1 MTMFPA
7 LVVPRVPD
15 YFVNPKKI
23 VSLLLG
29 RETPLMFYVFR
40 TNKPQFFVVFRQHK
54 QRQQVEESQ
63 VFREAVSRHGLT
75 YTYARYCKDTET
87 LHEDDVGHKAEST
100 SVCGEQEMAKVGS
113 HITPPPALRRGPG
126 RGATSYGGQGWEM
139 SGAASCGSS
148 AHRPVRAGIGRGA
161 GRSSDRLVDDQRLKG
176 EELLC
181 PPAWWRRESSMGRG
195 RGRGRGYI
203 QRGGGSRRQ
212 PLTLYSEFDEESV
225 DYGCVSQDARAPLVG
240 ARPRMKGDGGKA
252 ACLGEVS
259 KLRMTKVFN
268 EAGKTSGGHQ
278 DVRVHDGKNLES
290 RRKTLGGSVMR
301 DSRWLE
307 DQVEALKKQ
316 LEEERKE
323 QKLFLETLTCVVRG
337 ETPRATLGRVENNTA
352 VELLKEA
359 LAQVKLPDGGMVGKK
374 DLTKLKVKNGTTP
387 GAGALALAIEEQ
399 NSKKTVSGGPGGWS
413 VVGKRRRKQ
422 IISPMP
428 SRASAMPS
436 GRSSP
441 GGRGI
446 LLTSP
451 ELYIRRNVL

>member
-7 LVVPRVPD
+7 LVVPKVPD

-63 VFREAVSRHGLT
+63 VFREAVTRHGLT

-100 SVCGEQEMAKVGS
+100 SVPGEQEMATVGS
-113 HITPPPALRRGPG
+113 HTTPPPTLRRGPG

-139 SGAASCGSS
+139 TGAASCVFS

-161 GRSSDRLVDDQRLKG
+161 GRSSHRLVDDQRLKG
-176 EELLC
+176 GELLG

-195 RGRGRGYI
+195 RGRGSV

-212 PLTLYSEFDEESV
+212 PPSLYSDFDEESV
-225 DYGCVSQDARAPLVG
+225 NYGCVSQDTRAPLVG

-278 DVRVHDGKNLES
+278 DVRMHDSENLES
-290 RRKTLGGSVMR
+290 RRKTLGGSERR

-337 ETPRATLGRVENNTA
+337 ETPRAALGRAENNTA

-359 LAQVKLPDGGMVGKK
+359 LAQVKLPDGEMAGKK
-374 DLTKLKVKNGTTP
+374 DLTKLKVQNGTAP

-422 IISPMP
+422 ITSSMP
-428 SRASAMPS
+428 SRASTLPS
-436 GRSSP
+436 RRSSP
-441 GGRGI
+441 GGRGVSP
-446 LLTSP
+446 TSP
-451 ELYIRRNVL
+451 ELYTRRNVL

>member
-7 LVVPRVPD
+7 LVVPKVPD
-15 YFVNPKKI
+15 YLVNPKKI

-40 TNKPQFFVVFRQHK
+40 TSKPQFFVVFRQHK

-87 LHEDDVGHKAEST
+87 LQEEHVGHKAEST
-100 SVCGEQEMAKVGS
+100 TVCGKQEMATVGS
-113 HITPPPALRRGPG
+113 HITPPPSLRREHG

-139 SGAASCGSS
+139 SGAVSCVSS
-148 AHRPVRAGIGRGA
+148 AYRPLNASVGRGA
-161 GRSSDRLVDDQRLKG
+161 GRSSARLVDDQRLKDG
-176 EELLC
+176 EQRC
-181 PPAWWRRESSMGRG
+181 PPAWWRRESRLGRG
-195 RGRGRGYI
+195 RGRGSV

-212 PLTLYSEFDEESV
+212 PLTLYSDFDEESV
-225 DYGCVSQDARAPLVG
+225 IYGCASQDARAPLVG

-278 DVRVHDGKNLES
+278 DFRMHESENLES
-290 RRKTLGGSVMR
+290 RRKTLGGSERR

-307 DQVEALKKQ
+307 DQVEALRKQ

-337 ETPRATLGRVENNTA
+337 ETPRAALGRVENNTA

-359 LAQVKLPDGGMVGKK
+359 LAQVKLPDGEMTGKK
-374 DLTKLKVKNGTTP
+374 DLTKLKVQNGAAP

-413 VVGKRRRKQ
+413 VVEKRRRKQ
-422 IISPMP
+422 ITSSLP
-428 SRASAMPS
+428 SRASALPS
-436 GRSSP
+436 GRRSP
-441 GGRGI
+441 GGRGV
-446 LLTSP
+446 LSTSP
-451 ELYIRRNVL
+451 ELYLRRNAL